1 MYVIHWYSLAFCCV
15 ELLLV
20 ALLVVS
26 FSMGCNISLIF

>member
-20 ALLVVS
+20 ALLWFLFQWVVT
-26 FSMGCNISLIF
+26 FR